1 MVKKLI
7 LLIGAPGSGK
17 TTDGSAIAQNHPE
30 ITAYSMGELLKE
42 EIAKQT
48 KLGKINSDYISKGE
62 LVPTAIVLDMM
73 ITVIKKAPT
82 NIVLLDGFPRK
93 EKQMKIFADI
103 VSDKRHGIEL
113 NSVIEIRVCENV
125 ARKRV
130 LGRSNRAD
138 DREDIFNR
146 RMKIYQ
152 ETIANIEEFYN
163 QNGLLKVIDGEQEI
177 SKVISDIND
186 FLKNHIKIITP

>member
-1 MVKKLI
+1 
-7 LLIGAPGSGK
+7 
-17 TTDGSAIAQNHPE
+17 
-30 ITAYSMGELLKE
+30 
-42 EIAKQT
+42 
-48 KLGKINSDYISKGE
+48 
-62 LVPTAIVLDMM
+62 
-73 ITVIKKAPT
+73 
-82 NIVLLDGFPRK
+82 
-93 EKQMKIFADI
+93 

-177 SKVISDIND
+177 SEVISNIND